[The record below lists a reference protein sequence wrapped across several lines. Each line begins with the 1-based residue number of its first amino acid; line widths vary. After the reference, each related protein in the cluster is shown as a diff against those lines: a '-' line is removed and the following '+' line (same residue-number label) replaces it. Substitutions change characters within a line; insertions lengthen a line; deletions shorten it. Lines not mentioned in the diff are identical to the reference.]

1 MKAVLN
7 NEDFKGFEDRV
18 KILKDKGLE
27 LDYTVK
33 VSDVGNHESNL
44 QYQVILN
51 GNYDLDELD
60 LLTE

>member
-1 MKAVLN
+1 MKGILN
-7 NEDFKGFEDRV
+7 NEEFKEFEDRV
-18 KILKDKGLE
+18 KILSDKGME

-33 VSDVGNHESNL
+33 VSDSGNNQSNL

-51 GNYDLDELD
+51 GNYDLNELD